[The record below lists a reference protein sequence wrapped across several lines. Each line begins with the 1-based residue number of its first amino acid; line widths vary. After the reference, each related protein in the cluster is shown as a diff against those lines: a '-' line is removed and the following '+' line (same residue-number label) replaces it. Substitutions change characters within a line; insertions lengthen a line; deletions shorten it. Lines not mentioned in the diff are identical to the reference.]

1 MALSAGSLAK
11 AYNALESLRITDFRQ
26 GGSFAFSMI
35 IEEPGDPR
43 EVANALQEYIRL
55 HADAP
60 DVDPENIRVTA
71 ARDGRGFIQAN
82 MEIWVL

>member
-1 MALSAGSLAK
+1 MALSAVSLAK

-26 GGSFAFSMI
+26 GGRFALI
-35 IEEPGDPR
+35 VILDEPGDPR
-43 EVANALQEYIRL
+43 EIGNALQEYIRL

-71 ARDGRGFIQAN
+71 ERDERGFIQAN
-82 MEIWVL
+82 VEIWVP

>member
-26 GGSFAFSMI
+26 GGRFAFSMI
-35 IEEPGDPR
+35 IEEPGDAR
-43 EVANALQEYIRL
+43 EIGNALQEYIRL

-71 ARDGRGFIQAN
+71 VRDERGFIQAN